1 MSEAYSIDRN
11 HAHPEA
17 LTVLAAVRRDADE
30 TRRRRVQYILLA
42 REQGATWEQ
51 IGTALGITKAGAR
64 NFITREEA
72 AA

>member
-1 MSEAYSIDRN
+1 MGKAYTIDRN
-11 HAHPEA
+11 HTQPLA
-17 LTVLAAVRRDADE
+17 LTELEAVRHTAEE

-51 IGTALGITKAGAR
+51 IGNALGITKAGAR